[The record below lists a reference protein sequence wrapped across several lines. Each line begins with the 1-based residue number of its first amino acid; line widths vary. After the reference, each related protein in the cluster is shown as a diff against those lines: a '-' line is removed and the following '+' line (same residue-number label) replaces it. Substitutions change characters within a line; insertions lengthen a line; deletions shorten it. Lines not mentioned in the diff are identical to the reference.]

1 MAAASV
7 INGEIMALHHQ
18 LMAASMAKMASI
30 INGVMAVEASVMKSG
45 VNNRRGVSRGVSVS
59 WLAKLAKEKLKTMLA
74 AAAAGEAK
82 WRN

>member
-1 MAAASV
+1 
-7 INGEIMALHHQ
+7 
-18 LMAASMAKMASI
+18 MAKMAINNQWRNGCRSI
-30 INGVMAVEASVMKSG
+30 SNEACG
-45 VNNRRGVSRGVSVS
+45 INNRRGVSRGESVS